1 MILRNFKSLL
11 LMAAMLLAGATASA
25 QNVVEEVVPPL
36 FDTDSLF
43 SGVTL
48 ADSAAAPEPSDAAGF
63 FVDAPT
69 AFFPTIDRS
78 TRLDMIDY
86 FNAGS
91 SKASANVVNGECRVI
106 SDTPEQIVVQTSGV
120 SEVALALL
128 PSSNK
133 KWGDRILMVVTTLS
147 TPAEDSAVK
156 FYTTSWEPIE
166 GVFEVP
172 MLDDW
177 MLPEAKKDPAPV
189 QNALPFVIARLTYNP
204 ESRRAVFTHNLPD
217 FVATEMLGVARSSI
231 HPKLTFHWDG
241 KRFVKEK

>member
-120 SEVALALL
+120 S
-128 PSSNK
+128 
-133 KWGDRILMVVTTLS
+133 
-147 TPAEDSAVK
+147 
-156 FYTTSWEPIE
+156 
-166 GVFEVP
+166 
-172 MLDDW
+172 
-177 MLPEAKKDPAPV
+177 
-189 QNALPFVIARLTYNP
+189 
-204 ESRRAVFTHNLPD
+204 
-217 FVATEMLGVARSSI
+217 
-231 HPKLTFHWDG
+231 
-241 KRFVKEK
+241 